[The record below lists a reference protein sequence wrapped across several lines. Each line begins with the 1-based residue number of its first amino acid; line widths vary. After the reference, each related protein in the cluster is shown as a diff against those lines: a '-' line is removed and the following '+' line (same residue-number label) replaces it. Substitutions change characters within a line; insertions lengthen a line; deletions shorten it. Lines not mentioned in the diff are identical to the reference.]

1 MGMKPYHELECTLL
15 PDIQFEALDWLQK
28 RYDLSDQ
35 CSLKTDLWLNIDSK
49 SFLKSNTALILW
61 FRELKLICRE
71 VAITVVNDMSGS
83 ALHIDELPI
92 LSKINIPIINYQ
104 HVVNEWYR
112 VPDDLLRNITPVV
125 NRFGSEFYD
134 LSSINISQ
142 CELVGNIELRTP
154 IVFNSQIPH
163 RILCR
168 SGAKFPRVILACMF
182 FNEPTE
188 YLRW

>member
-1 MGMKPYHELECTLL
+1 MKPYHELECALL

-35 CSLKTDLWLNIDSK
+35 LSLKTDLWLKIDSQ
-49 SFLKSNTALILW
+49 SFLKSNTALISW

-71 VAITVVNDMSGS
+71 VAITVVNDMSG
-83 ALHIDELPI
+83 ATLHIDELPT

-104 HVVNEWYR
+104 HVVNEWYH
-112 VPDDLLRNITPVV
+112 VPGDLMVSVTPVM
-125 NRFGSEFYD
+125 NQFGSEFYN
-134 LSSINISQ
+134 LSSIDISQ

-163 RILCR
+163 RIVCQ
-168 SGAKFPRVILACMF
+168 SGAKFPRIVLSCMF
-182 FNEPTE
+182 YNEPTE
-188 YLRW
+188 YLR